1 MTKAMWLFRNSQAPS
16 WLSGPRTDVAAEL
29 PLSGPASRYTIQYNT
44 IYFIPIKVPQGAITN
59 IHS

>member
-44 IYFIPIKVPQGAITN
+44 IQYILFQLRSLKGQ
-59 IHS
+59 